1 MAVKCEKDE
10 NHPLGYL
17 HTSFLSAS
25 NNSTET
31 GYRFSCTCALVLTFL
46 PTSKNLVK
54 TALSRTDFIDLL
66 YLSLGKYTY
75 SDLSGASF
83 IKKMKIIH
91 LVIYIPHFYQPL
103 TILLKVDIDSAAP
116 VHWFLGRK
124 ICQFYP

>member
-1 MAVKCEKDE
+1 MVQRVAPFTMAVKCEKDE

-54 TALSRTDFIDLL
+54 TEQILL
-66 YLSLGKYTY
+66 TY
-75 SDLSGASF
+75 SILAWENTPTQTCLE
-83 IKKMKIIH
+83 H
-91 LVIYIPHFYQPL
+91 L
-103 TILLKVDIDSAAP
+103 LLK
-116 VHWFLGRK
+116 R
-124 ICQFYP
+124 